1 LGGEYYKK
9 GPKQESKTILD
20 EQLSSYGWDIEPGR
34 MEAFNRTEGQSRR

>member
-20 EQLSSYGWDIEPGR
+20 EQLSSYGWDIESGR
-34 MEAFNRTEGQSRR
+34 MEAFTRRDSNS